1 MFAALPPWGNKMH
14 KLLRAKAA
22 TKKLENCGNSKLSG
36 TQKEYI
42 RLKDGSKDK
51 WSSLKVEL
59 KTSVRICL
67 KKGAI
72 KTYNCMRCDK
82 G

>member
-1 MFAALPPWGNKMH
+1 M
-14 KLLRAKAA
+14 
-22 TKKLENCGNSKLSG
+22 TCGNSKLSG

-59 KTSVRICL
+59 KTSVTIYH
-67 KKGAI
+67 KKSAI
-72 KTYNCMRCDK
+72 KHIFACDATK
-82 G
+82 AKSGTEKWLKIKKINK